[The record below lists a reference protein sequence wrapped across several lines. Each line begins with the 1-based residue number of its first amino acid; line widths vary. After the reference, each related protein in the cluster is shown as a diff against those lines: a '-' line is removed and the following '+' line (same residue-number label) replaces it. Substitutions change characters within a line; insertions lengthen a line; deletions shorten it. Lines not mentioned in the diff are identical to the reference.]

1 MDRSRR
7 EKKTNLRQKIFFI
20 LFSVIILIN
29 PFPLGSN
36 RTWAWSFEAL
46 IAASLLVLMVVCSLF
61 STECISWHRLKKMKV
76 ELLLI
81 GVWLVINILYLIPLP
96 VGLLQVLSPTVA
108 AAYAGIGAEFGYLSL
123 DVHASYTILM
133 LSLYY
138 FIVFILGVVLVN
150 SRIRIK
156 IVLALFFVLGVFE
169 AIYGMYLVSMDQTGT
184 LVQVTSVTANNAS
197 GTFINKN
204 HFVAFESLCFI
215 LGLALRLILSRNTQ
229 DLSGLGFA
237 VKVVRFISQP
247 IRLLDVG
254 LFLILAG
261 IWNSHSR
268 AGVSSFLLALLFL
281 FLFKFFSQKI
291 KAINYKVIVSVF
303 VLAIVLL
310 IAVADDVNYIMN
322 TLGDSDNSLSKV
334 EQSAEGRLLAFNQA
348 VDNYPQFWFS
358 GVGPG
363 AYQVFFV
370 NHRMIEQT
378 AYFDHAH
385 NDYVE
390 FVVEYGLFSLVLLA
404 MLLLFLYRIFL
415 FIFKTRSSFYNILG
429 ISVISAMIY
438 LLLHGT
444 MDFNARIPANIMT
457 IILAISVIYGRIVM
471 SNMNIKQK

>member
-1 MDRSRR
+1 MTKNKR
-7 EKKTNLRQKIFFI
+7 EKTTNYRQKLFFV
-20 LFSVIILIN
+20 LFSLIILIN

-36 RTWAWSFEAL
+36 RTWAWSFEAM

-61 STECISWHRLKKMKV
+61 STECISWHRLKKMKL

-81 GVWLVINILYLIPLP
+81 GAWLAINILYLIPLP
-96 VGLLQVLSPTVA
+96 VGLLNILSPTVA
-108 AAYAGIGAEFGYLSL
+108 SAYAAIGANFGYLSL

-150 SRIRIK
+150 SRTRIK
-156 IVLALFFVLGVFE
+156 IVLALFFILGVFE

-184 LVQVTSVTANNAS
+184 LVQVTSVTPDNAS

-215 LGLALRLILSRNTQ
+215 LGLALRMILSRNSQ
-229 DLSGLGFA
+229 DISSLNVG
-237 VKVVRFISQP
+237 VKIVRFISQP

-268 AGVSSFLLALLFL
+268 AGISSFMLALIFL
-281 FLFKFFSQKI
+281 TIFKIFSQKI
-291 KAINYKVIVSVF
+291 KTINYKVILSVF
-303 VLAIVLL
+303 LLGIVLL
-310 IAVADDVNYIMN
+310 IAVADDVNYIVN
-322 TLGDSDNSLSKV
+322 SLGDEQDGLSKV
-334 EQSAEGRLLAFNQA
+334 EGSAEGRILAINQA
-348 VDNYPQFWFS
+348 VDNYPKYWFS

-370 NHRMIEQT
+370 NHRMVEQT

-390 FVVEYGLFSLVLLA
+390 FVIEYGVFSLVLLA
-404 MLLLFLYRIFL
+404 MLLVFLYRIFM
-415 FIFKTRSSFYNILG
+415 FIFKTRSSFYNIFG
-429 ISVISAMIY
+429 ICVISAMIY

-457 IILAISVIYGRIVM
+457 IILSISAIYGRIVM
-471 SNMNIKQK
+471 SDMNIQKK

>member
-1 MDRSRR
+1 MKL
-7 EKKTNLRQKIFFI
+7 EL
-20 LFSVIILIN
+20 ILI
-29 PFPLGSN
+29 G
-36 RTWAWSFEAL
+36 A
-46 IAASLLVLMVVCSLF
+46 
-61 STECISWHRLKKMKV
+61 
-76 ELLLI
+76 
-81 GVWLVINILYLIPLP
+81 WLVINVLYLIPLP
-96 VGLLQVLSPTVA
+96 LGLLEILSPTVA
-108 AAYAGIGAEFGYLSL
+108 SAYAGIGTDFGYLSL
-123 DVHASYTILM
+123 DVHSSYTILM

-138 FIVFILGVVLVN
+138 FIIFILGVVLIN
-150 SRIRIK
+150 SRTRIK
-156 IVLALFFVLGVFE
+156 IVLALFFVLGVVE
-169 AIYGMYLVSMDQTGT
+169 AIYGMYLVSLGKTGT
-184 LVQVTSVTANNAS
+184 LVQVTSVAANNAS

-215 LGLALRLILSRNTQ
+215 LGLALRMILSRN
-229 DLSGLGFA
+229 LKNMSGLDFKI
-237 VKVVRFISQP
+237 KVVRFISQP

-268 AGVSSFLLALLFL
+268 AGVSSFILALLFL
-281 FLFKFFSQKI
+281 FLFKMFSQKI
-291 KAINYKVIVSVF
+291 KTINYKLIVSVF
-303 VLAIVLL
+303 VLGIVLL

-322 TLGDSDNSLSKV
+322 TLGDSDDSLSRV

-348 VDNYPQFWFS
+348 VDNYPKYWFS

-370 NHRMIEQT
+370 NHRMVEQT

-404 MLLLFLYRIFL
+404 MLLVFLYRIFM

-429 ISVISAMIY
+429 ICVISTMIY

-444 MDFNARIPANIMT
+444 MDFNVRIPANVMT
-457 IILAISVIYGRIVM
+457 IILAISAIYGRIVM
-471 SNMNIKQK
+471 SDMNIQKK